1 MDRGSAHFSFN
12 LGSFYDELRERL
24 NSIVIQFMTN
34 RNYMITFI
42 CRPHL
47 STDNGGTKMSQPT
60 TAVSLR
66 ITEEDLALLDAQ
78 VGLKGSRNRSDVVRM
93 AIQEY
98 LHNRPLLQDME
109 TIRIPLGRHDQ
120 QQLGKLYEL
129 LGVTPEIAAQEG
141 IKLYIAKAT
150 ASLAPINNTLD
161 AVLEASRAATIR
173 RSEYQE

>member
-1 MDRGSAHFSFN
+1 M
-12 LGSFYDELRERL
+12 
-24 NSIVIQFMTN
+24 V
-34 RNYMITFI
+34 TFI

-60 TAVSLR
+60 SAVSLR

-129 LGVTPEIAAQEG
+129 LGVTPELAAQEG

>member
-1 MDRGSAHFSFN
+1 MGLKGHCRA
-12 LGSFYDELRERL
+12 LYDKK
-24 NSIVIQFMTN
+24 IQFVIIWGTL
-34 RNYMITFI
+34 I
-42 CRPHL
+42 CLLHL
-47 STDNGGTKMSQPT
+47 SWFNGGTIMSQPT

-98 LHNRPLLQDME
+98 LHNQPLLQDM
-109 TIRIPLGRHDQ
+109 TTVRIPIGRHDQ
-120 QQLGKLYEL
+120 LQLGKLYEL
-129 LGVTPEIAAQEG
+129 LGVTPEMAAQEG
-141 IKLYIAKAT
+141 IKLYIAKTT

-173 RSEYQE
+173 RNEYQE